1 MRRTPRFFQYLW
13 LAGAG
18 VAWGLTTGVPHAAA
32 QNFSWNDFVVTGGVS
47 TEGYQGNLPSVAI
60 PLRDSTE
67 VAKAVV
73 GEIGVRGGVVGSW
86 TGREQLFL
94 SFDGGLRQFSA
105 RGFELRDY
113 SPREWAGTANLGV
126 NLPVGEKAV
135 FGARVGAR
143 GRQVEDRP
151 PMPLFLQPGHRAAL
165 GAVSAQYTSEGGHRL
180 EVEGRGEWSDFLA
193 PAFAPQIRL
202 LDRRSAGIEAAF
214 QPASDLPGVLRFH
227 LGGEVARF
235 PEQATYRSEDP
246 FRRDRGLH
254 GGVSWSWQGDF
265 LVQLAAEGR
274 MNRSN
279 SRRPEY
285 DAGTARG
292 LVSASLP
299 GSISMTSYLALTAK
313 RYRFPTEFARLIPGE
328 EANSASQAYVSF
340 SRGLASN
347 LDATVRVG
355 WTRAET
361 EIGGQYFERYG
372 GSLLLNFRPGF

>member
-1 MRRTPRFFQYLW
+1 MMQSPRPLPRLR
-13 LAGAG
+13 LAVLGLICGLGGA
-18 VAWGLTTGVPHAAA
+18 VPHAAA
-32 QNFSWNDFVVTGGVS
+32 QSFSWNDFVVTGGVS

-67 VAKAVV
+67 FATAVIGEV
-73 GEIGVRGGVVGSW
+73 GLRGGLVGSW

-126 NLPVGEKAV
+126 NLPVGERAV
-135 FGARVGAR
+135 LGARVGAR

-151 PMPLFLQPGHRAAL
+151 PMPLFLQPGHRAAV
-165 GAVSAQYTSEGGHRL
+165 GALSGQYQAEAGHRL
-180 EVEGRGEWSDFLA
+180 EMEVRGEWSDFLA

-202 LDRRSAGIEAAF
+202 LDRRTAGVEVSF
-214 QPASDLPGVLRFH
+214 RPEVDLPGVLRFH
-227 LGGEVARF
+227 LGGEFSHF
-235 PEQATYRSEDP
+235 PEQATYRSDDP

-254 GGVSWSWQGDF
+254 GGLTWSWQGDL
-265 LVQLAAEGR
+265 LVQLAADGR

-285 DAGTARG
+285 DAATARG

-328 EANSASQAYVSF
+328 EANSASQAYISF

-347 LDATVRVG
+347 LDATFRVG

-372 GSLLLNFRPGF
+372 ASMLLNFRPGF